1 MAFDTFLLHR
11 LMFSFNLYG
20 CVVPFIG
27 GVMKKLG
34 ALTGK
39 LVIGL
44 AICVLVTT
52 ALKIAFQFTVAKA
65 LGVRDAVYEALP
77 KKEVA
82 RRPLGLEESIHQASK
97 EHGVDPLILKVIVDK
112 ESANGNM
119 RALYR
124 FEPGLYSRL
133 RSEKSYRS
141 LSDSEV
147 RMLASSHGAF
157 HILGL
162 TAERECQL
170 HFSRLYDVE
179 TSARCSAKIV
189 RNIDSQVSEKATSTR
204 LKEIFRR
211 YNGQGPSAENYAKD
225 AMGRLAAILYQ
236 RARG

>member
-1 MAFDTFLLHR
+1 
-11 LMFSFNLYG
+11 
-20 CVVPFIG
+20 
-27 GVMKKLG
+27 MKKLG
-34 ALTGK
+34 ALAGK
-39 LVIGL
+39 AVIGM
-44 AICVLVTT
+44 AVCVLVTT
-52 ALKIAFQFTVAKA
+52 ALKIAFEFTVAKA
-65 LGVRDAVYEALP
+65 LGIREAVYEALP
-77 KKEVA
+77 KKEIA
-82 RRPLGLEESIHQASK
+82 KRPLGLEESIHQAAR

-112 ESANGNM
+112 ESTNGHM

-133 RSEKSYRS
+133 RGEKSFRS

-179 TSARCSAKIV
+179 TSARCAAKIV
-189 RNIDSQVSEKATSTR
+189 RNIDDQVSEKATSVR

-211 YNGQGPSAENYAKD
+211 YNGQGESAENYAKD

>member
-1 MAFDTFLLHR
+1 
-11 LMFSFNLYG
+11 
-20 CVVPFIG
+20 
-27 GVMKKLG
+27 MKKLG
-34 ALTGK
+34 TLAGK
-39 LVIGL
+39 VVIGL

-65 LGVRDAVYEALP
+65 LGVRDVVYEVLP

-82 RRPLGLEESIHQASK
+82 KRPAGLEESIQLASK

-112 ESANGNM
+112 ESANGHM

-133 RSEKSYRS
+133 RAEKSYRT

-179 TSARCSAKIV
+179 VSAKCAAKIV
-189 RNIDSQVSEKATSTR
+189 RSIDSAVSEKATSIR

-211 YNGQGPSAENYAKD
+211 YNGQGPAAEDYAKD

>member
-1 MAFDTFLLHR
+1 M
-11 LMFSFNLYG
+11 NIVIKG
-20 CVVPFIG
+20 I
-27 GVMKKLG
+27 
-34 ALTGK
+34 
-39 LVIGL
+39 IGL
-44 AICVLVTT
+44 ATCVLVTS
-52 ALKIAFQFTVAKA
+52 ALKIACEFAVAKA
-65 LGVRDAVYEALP
+65 IDVKDAIYEALP

-82 RRPLGLEESIHQASK
+82 KRPLGLEESISVASR
-97 EHGVDPLILKVIVDK
+97 EHGVDPLILKVIVEK
-112 ESANGNM
+112 ESTNGNM

-133 RSEKSYRS
+133 RAEKSYRT

-179 TSARCSAKIV
+179 TSAKCAAKIV
-189 RNIDSQVSEKATSTR
+189 RNIDNQVSEKATSIR

-211 YNGQGPSAENYAKD
+211 YNGQGESAENYAKD

>member
-1 MAFDTFLLHR
+1 MAFDTFLLHQA
-11 LMFSFNLYG
+11 MFSINLRG
-20 CVVPFIG
+20 CVFPFVG
-27 GVMKKLG
+27 GIMSKLG
-34 ALTGK
+34 VLAGK
-39 LVIGL
+39 VIVGM
-44 AICVLVTT
+44 AVCVLVTT
-52 ALKIAFQFTVAKA
+52 ALKIAFEFTVAKA

-77 KKEVA
+77 KQEVA
-82 RRPLGLEESIHQASK
+82 RRPLGLEESIEVAARDFK
-97 EHGVDPLILKVIVDK
+97 VDPLILKVIVEK
-112 ESANGNM
+112 ESTNGNV

-133 RSEKSYRS
+133 RGEKSYRT

-179 TSARCSAKIV
+179 TSAKCAAKIV
-189 RNIDSQVSEKATSTR
+189 RNIDNQVSEKATSMR
-204 LKEIFRR
+204 LKEIFKR
-211 YNGQGPSAENYAKD
+211 YNGQGPAAEDYAKD

-236 RARG
+236 RTRG

>member
-1 MAFDTFLLHR
+1 
-11 LMFSFNLYG
+11 
-20 CVVPFIG
+20 
-27 GVMKKLG
+27 MKKLG
-34 ALTGK
+34 ALAGK
-39 LVIGL
+39 VVIGM
-44 AICVLVTT
+44 AVCVLVTT

-77 KKEVA
+77 KKEIA
-82 RRPLGLEESIHQASK
+82 RRPLGLEESISVASK

-112 ESANGNM
+112 ESTNGHM

-133 RSEKSYRS
+133 RGEKSYKS

-179 TSARCSAKIV
+179 TSARCAAKIV
-189 RNIDSQVSEKATSTR
+189 RNIDDQVSEKATSTR

-211 YNGQGPSAENYAKD
+211 YNGQGPSILTISIPRTIH
-225 AMGRLAAILYQ
+225 GR
-236 RARG
+236 

>member
-1 MAFDTFLLHR
+1 
-11 LMFSFNLYG
+11 
-20 CVVPFIG
+20 
-27 GVMKKLG
+27 MKKLG
-34 ALTGK
+34 ALAGK
-39 LVIGL
+39 AVIGM
-44 AICVLVTT
+44 AVCVLVTT
-52 ALKIAFQFTVAKA
+52 ALKIAFEFTVAKA
-65 LGVRDAVYEALP
+65 LGIREAVYEALP
-77 KKEVA
+77 KKEIA
-82 RRPLGLEESIHQASK
+82 KRPLGLEESIHQASR

-112 ESANGNM
+112 ESTNGHM

-133 RSEKSYRS
+133 RGEKSFRS

-179 TSARCSAKIV
+179 TSARCAAKIV
-189 RNIDSQVSEKATSTR
+189 RNIDDQVSEKATSVR

-211 YNGQGPSAENYAKD
+211 YNGQGESAENYAKD

>member
-1 MAFDTFLLHR
+1 MAFDTFLL
-11 LMFSFNLYG
+11 LSIMFSFNLCR
-20 CVVPFIG
+20 CVVPLIG
-27 GVMKKLG
+27 GIVKKVSVI
-34 ALTGK
+34 AGK
-39 LVIGL
+39 VVIGL
-44 AICVLVTT
+44 AICVLTTT
-52 ALKIAFQFTVAKA
+52 ALKIAFEFTVAKA
-65 LGVRDAVYEALP
+65 LDVRDAVYEALP
-77 KKEVA
+77 KKEITK
-82 RRPLGLEESIHQASK
+82 RPLGLDESIQLASK

-112 ESANGNM
+112 ESANGHM

-133 RSEKSYRS
+133 RGEKSYKS

-189 RNIDSQVSEKATSTR
+189 RNIDNQVSEKATSVR

-211 YNGQGPSAENYAKD
+211 YNGQGQSAENYAKD

>member
-1 MAFDTFLLHR
+1 
-11 LMFSFNLYG
+11 
-20 CVVPFIG
+20 
-27 GVMKKLG
+27 MKKLS
-34 ALTGK
+34 ALLGK

-44 AICVLVTT
+44 AVCVLVTT
-52 ALKIAFQFTVAKA
+52 ALKIVFQFTVAKA
-65 LGVRDAVYEALP
+65 VGVRDAIYEALP

-82 RRPLGLEESIHQASK
+82 KRPLGLDEAIATAARDFS
-97 EHGVDPLILKVIVDK
+97 VDPLILKVIVEK
-112 ESANGNM
+112 ESTNGNM

-133 RSEKSYRS
+133 RGEKSYRS

-179 TSARCSAKIV
+179 ISARCAAKIV
-189 RNIDSQVSEKATSTR
+189 RNIDDQVSEKSTSTR

-236 RARG
+236 RTRG

>member
-1 MAFDTFLLHR
+1 
-11 LMFSFNLYG
+11 
-20 CVVPFIG
+20 
-27 GVMKKLG
+27 MKKLG
-34 ALTGK
+34 TLLGK
-39 LVIGL
+39 VVIGM

-52 ALKIAFQFTVAKA
+52 ALKIAAEFTVAKA

-77 KKEVA
+77 KKEVP
-82 RRPLGLEESIHQASK
+82 RRSIGLDEAILMASK
-97 EHGVDPLILKVIVDK
+97 EYGVDPLILKVIVEK
-112 ESANGNM
+112 ESTNGHM

-133 RSEKSYRS
+133 RNEKSYRS

-170 HFSRLYDVE
+170 HFSRLYDLE
-179 TSARCSAKIV
+179 TSAKCAAKIV
-189 RNIDSQVSEKATSTR
+189 RNIDSQVSEKATSIR

-211 YNGQGPSAENYAKD
+211 YNGQGESAENYARD

-236 RARG
+236 RTRG

>member
-1 MAFDTFLLHR
+1 
-11 LMFSFNLYG
+11 
-20 CVVPFIG
+20 
-27 GVMKKLG
+27 MKKLG
-34 ALTGK
+34 TLMGK

-44 AICVLVTT
+44 AVCVLVTT
-52 ALKIAFQFTVAKA
+52 ALKIALEFTIAKA
-65 LGVRDAVYEALP
+65 LSVGDAMYQALP
-77 KKEVA
+77 KQEVA
-82 RRPLGLEESIHQASK
+82 KRPLGLEESIHQAAR

-112 ESANGNM
+112 ESTNGHM

-133 RSEKSYRS
+133 RGEKSYRT

-170 HFSRLYDVE
+170 HFSKLYDVE
-179 TSARCSAKIV
+179 TSAKCAAKIV
-189 RNIDSQVSEKATSTR
+189 RNIDNQVSEKATSVR

-211 YNGQGPSAENYAKD
+211 YNGQGESAENYAKD

-236 RARG
+236 RTRG